1 MYYHTRSP
9 KAEEREKYTI
19 KTNKNKV
26 VKSDDIVIKD
36 LLIYELFLKTNLK
49 EGDN

>member
-1 MYYHTRSP
+1 MYHRIRTS
-9 KAEEREKYTI
+9 KSEEREKYLI
-19 KTNKNKV
+19 KSNKNKL